1 MDSLSRSLRKNRVTL
16 LITFIISAVYLLAA
30 LELVSTPKPP
40 AIFNPG
46 PGTIFAQPDEATR
59 AEGFVQIT
67 TFWFAAILITI
78 AWHIWRFSREHRVFM
93 EIVLFASVASVMA
106 TFVFLFGALVGTR
119 ELSLFLTAPLNYAFA
134 IIVAGGGLFVFLLT
148 LNAYLAYIA
157 RWSVVVYFL
166 LAVPAVALYTLVLFT
181 YLAFTTF
188 CC

>member
-1 MDSLSRSLRKNRVTL
+1 
-16 LITFIISAVYLLAA
+16 
-30 LELVSTPKPP
+30 
-40 AIFNPG
+40 
-46 PGTIFAQPDEATR
+46 
-59 AEGFVQIT
+59 
-67 TFWFAAILITI
+67 
-78 AWHIWRFSREHRVFM
+78 M